1 MDVYGYCVT
10 CGDKPAEQGRD
21 ECFRCRVSSVSYR
34 FIGGGGYGRASF
46 VGRTNQEFLNEHV
59 GDVKTKLRSGE
70 IAPEKDFPR

>member
-1 MDVYGYCVT
+1 MICQ
-10 CGDKPAEQGRD
+10 CGKDAEPGKV

-70 IAPEKDFPR
+70 ISQAKDFR